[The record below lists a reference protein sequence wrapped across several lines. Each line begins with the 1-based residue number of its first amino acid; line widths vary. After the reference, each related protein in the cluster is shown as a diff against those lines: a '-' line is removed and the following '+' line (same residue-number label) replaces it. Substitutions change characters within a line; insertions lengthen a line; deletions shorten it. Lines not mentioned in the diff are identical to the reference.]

1 MIKEL
6 LSQAN
11 QIVAD
16 GGANNIQGGAIQVA
30 ENMTI
35 DECAAALSDT
45 PKAAQWG
52 QKIEFFRS
60 GESDLNLNFFRNA
73 VSIAILTMDSRK
85 KAIAARQK

>member
-45 PKAAQWG
+45 PKAAYWG
-52 QKIEFFRS
+52 QKIESFRS
-60 GESDLNLNFFRNA
+60 GESDFHLNFFRNA
-73 VSIAILTMDSRK
+73 VSTAILTMDNRN